1 MVRTGL
7 SHKAIRWTDGEMEV
21 DDEPLPDVLAELAR
35 YTDQRIITES
45 DPRLSRM
52 HGGGILSVRNV
63 GSALELLE
71 RHAPIDVRFDPG
83 RARIG

>member
-7 SHKAIRWTDGEMEV
+7 SHKAIRWTEGEMEV

-45 DPRLSRM
+45 DPRL
-52 HGGGILSVRNV
+52 
-63 GSALELLE
+63 
-71 RHAPIDVRFDPG
+71 
-83 RARIG
+83 